1 MWGEPRIVIHA
12 ANRDIDKAG
21 TRRVLAIQTTA
32 ARRAEVS
39 SVDVAAFGSR
49 GIAGRRSRDRYV
61 LALEAG
67 QRHMAGAGRSL
78 AVFAVALPHADRF
91 RMDRETY
98 GAAKAAPRRKWLLRH
113 ARPRASLAALESTGL
128 GFRSLQSSP
137 YGRTAASGLARPR
150 PEHAFSLDPRRR
162 AGLPTQV
169 SGSARSF
176 RPHGCASA
184 R

>member
-39 SVDVAAFGSR
+39 CVDVAAFGSR

-67 QRHMAGAGRSL
+67 QRHMAGARRAL
-78 AVFAVALPHADRF
+78 AVLAVALPHADRF

-98 GAAKAAPRRKWLLRH
+98 GAAKAAPRCKWLSRH
-113 ARPRASLAALESTGL
+113 ARPSSTTVPPAGI
-128 GFRSLQSSP
+128 GFR
-137 YGRTAASGLARPR
+137 R
-150 PEHAFSLDPRRR
+150 PESLPN
-162 AGLPTQV
+162 
-169 SGSARSF
+169 
-176 RPHGCASA
+176 
-184 R
+184 